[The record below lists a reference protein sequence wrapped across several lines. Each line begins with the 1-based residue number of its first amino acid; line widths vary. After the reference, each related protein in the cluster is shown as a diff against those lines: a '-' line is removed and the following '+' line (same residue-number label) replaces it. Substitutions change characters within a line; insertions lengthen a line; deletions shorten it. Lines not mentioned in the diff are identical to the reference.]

1 MKNLKQIMFLLM
13 LLNLSILLG
22 QQKTITGLV
31 IDDQGIPLPGATVVV
46 VETGDGTTT
55 DFDGNYTIGA
65 EEGQTLAFSYVGY
78 TTQEIAVGSAS
89 SYDITMQTGN
99 ALDEVVVTSLGIQ
112 RQKRQLTYATQNVET
127 EGIDES

>member
-1 MKNLKQIMFLLM
+1 MNNLNHITVLLM
-13 LLNLSILLG
+13 LLNFGILLG

-112 RQKRQLTYATQNVET
+112 RQKRQLT
-127 EGIDES
+127 